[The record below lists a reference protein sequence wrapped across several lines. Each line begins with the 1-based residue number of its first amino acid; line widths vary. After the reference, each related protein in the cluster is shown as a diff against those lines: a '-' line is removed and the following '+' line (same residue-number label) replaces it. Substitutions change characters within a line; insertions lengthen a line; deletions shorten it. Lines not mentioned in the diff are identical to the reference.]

1 MTRDKKEGKGKDGR
15 KRQKK
20 RERRSGRKLPRFI
33 PPSQLHHQQFLNHFP
48 LPLLANFFRNF
59 PVPLGPRKKDD
70 QTIRRGRRTTDDP
83 GTPPRPSGSPSG
95 GEGIPAWT
103 RHIFSHPERGQGG
116 PGGESADR
124 YGDGGAAE
132 ARGLEDTQEGC
143 ESQLPGGSN
152 GSRILAPTSV
162 SVGWKTLRGGL

>member
-1 MTRDKKEGKGKDGR
+1 MEENG
-15 KRQKK
+15 KK
-20 RERRSGRKLPRFI
+20 RKKIGEEVAPFYTSIPTPPPAIPEPLSTAPPCQLFQKLP
-33 PPSQLHHQQFLNHFP
+33 SSAWTQ
-48 LPLLANFFRNF
+48 
-59 PVPLGPRKKDD
+59 KKDD